1 MGKYVE
7 IAKVQLEYNIWKHLC
22 ISLFLLAVSP
32 LFLGVSNL
40 DPEQSARVLEIYVAL
55 IGIIL
60 FVPVFL
66 PEQNR
71 DLWYVV
77 KARYTS
83 MFSVY
88 LTRLVISFV
97 ITAVLIGIYMAV
109 MRAGNC
115 GMETGKYYFG
125 TLAEAAAFGGLGV
138 FACSVSD
145 NLIAGYMIPLVY
157 YAAALGA
164 GTKYLGMF
172 YPFGMLTDYRTK
184 YWLLAA
190 GIILMMSGI
199 IFFRRKR

>member
-1 MGKYVE
+1 
-7 IAKVQLEYNIWKHLC
+7 
-22 ISLFLLAVSP
+22 
-32 LFLGVSNL
+32 
-40 DPEQSARVLEIYVAL
+40 
-55 IGIIL
+55 
-60 FVPVFL
+60 
-66 PEQNR
+66 
-71 DLWYVV
+71 
-77 KARYTS
+77 
-83 MFSVY
+83 
-88 LTRLVISFV
+88 
-97 ITAVLIGIYMAV
+97 MAV

-184 YWLLAA
+184 YCLLAA

>member
-60 FVPVFL
+60 FVPIFL

-71 DLWYVV
+71 DLWDVV

-97 ITAVLIGIYMAV
+97 ITAVLIGIYMAA
-109 MRAGNC
+109 MQGRKLRNGDGKILFWNAG
-115 GMETGKYYFG
+115 GS
-125 TLAEAAAFGGLGV
+125 GGLRRTWR
-138 FACSVSD
+138 FC
-145 NLIAGYMIPLVY
+145 L
-157 YAAALGA
+157 
-164 GTKYLGMF
+164 
-172 YPFGMLTDYRTK
+172 FGF
-184 YWLLAA
+184 
-190 GIILMMSGI
+190 G
-199 IFFRRKR
+199 